1 MLLSKIDRYMRHLSS
16 GSPSIN
22 GLKKIIFNHFQHIIG
37 VSISLFAGDQLQ
49 LPASKAALTEQ
60 KTNAKTDQVR
70 YLYFY
75 II

>member
-1 MLLSKIDRYMRHLSS
+1 MLLSKLYRYIRHLSS
-16 GSPSIN
+16 GSIIN
-22 GLKKIIFNHFQHIIG
+22 GLIFFIFNHFQHIIG
-37 VSISLFAGDQLQ
+37 VSIPLFAGDQPQ